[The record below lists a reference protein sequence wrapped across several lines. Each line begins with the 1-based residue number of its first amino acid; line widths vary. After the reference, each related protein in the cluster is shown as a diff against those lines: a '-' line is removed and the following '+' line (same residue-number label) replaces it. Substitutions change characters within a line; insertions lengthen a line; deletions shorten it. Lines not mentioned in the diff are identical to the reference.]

1 MYVEYKR
8 RYLKKCGYLTG
19 TDPSVEKYSRSQWEP
34 EKEMY
39 TGLEQL
45 EVKKIMTDFF
55 HFLDD
60 LSLLMYK
67 YGIHLYF
74 WCI

>member
-1 MYVEYKR
+1 MGILQGLTHVKKNTVEVNENQK
-8 RYLKKCGYLTG
+8 
-19 TDPSVEKYSRSQWEP
+19 
-34 EKEMY
+34 KEMY